1 MKLGPTSKPFPVSP
15 EGIAAAIAQAPER
28 VEDPEC
34 SYDPNDPAAV
44 EAFWQ
49 DATVRR
55 PGRRGPG
62 KKASKVLLS
71 VRS

>member
-1 MKLGPTSKPFPVSP
+1 VNSL
-15 EGIAAAIAQAPER
+15 EIAAAIARAPEL

-49 DATVRR
+49 GATVRLPDQQQPR
-55 PGRRGPG
+55 KTPG
-62 KKASKVLLS
+62 K
-71 VRS
+71 

>member
-1 MKLGPTSKPFPVSP
+1 MSP
-15 EGIAAAIAQAPER
+15 EDIAAAIAKTPDR

-49 DATVRR
+49 GATVRL
-55 PGRRGPG
+55 PDQQELA
-62 KKASKVLLS
+62 KKARK
-71 VRS
+71 